1 MEPKTREFLAQ
12 SVRNICDYDG
22 EITETTL
29 LKDLQ
34 LESLDYVAI
43 QIDIKRH
50 LGIDIDY
57 DDFTERRIE
66 TVGDFV
72 RYIDSLR

>member
-12 SVRNICDYDG
+12 SVRNICDYEG
-22 EITETTL
+22 EITEVTP

-57 DDFTERRIE
+57 DDFLERKIE

-72 RYIDSLR
+72 HYIDSLR

>member
-1 MEPKTREFLAQ
+1 METKTRELLAET
-12 SVRNICDYDG
+12 VRNICDYEG
-22 EITETTL
+22 EITETTP

-43 QIDIKRH
+43 QIEVKRH
-50 LGIDIDY
+50 LGIDIDF
-57 DDFTERRIE
+57 DDFLENKIE